1 MVKFSPLISA
11 VTPDKFGFVTNS
23 LIASIATDIGVRS
36 ICEKRLSSASPVA
49 AFMSDL
55 CLGKKGLTGIPMQLG
70 HIALTRIPSGSNG
83 FASDLTVPTTP
94 CFEVPYIGAI
104 GKG

>member
-1 MVKFSPLISA
+1 
-11 VTPDKFGFVTNS
+11 
-23 LIASIATDIGVRS
+23 
-36 ICEKRLSSASPVA
+36 
-49 AFMSDL
+49 
-55 CLGKKGLTGIPMQLG
+55 
-70 HIALTRIPSGSNG
+70 LTRIPSGSNG